1 MSRRRISVVGSINV
15 DLVTRVDR
23 LHDPGETILGS
34 SLELSPGGKGAN
46 QALAARRLGADV
58 AMIGAVGRDAHA
70 DVALANLRAEGVALA
85 GVAVVDAPT
94 GVAIV
99 EVDRRGENRII
110 VIPGANEQVRADPL
124 TDDAVLCQAEIGD
137 AALVD
142 LAARARGLVVL
153 NAAPA
158 RPLPP
163 QILDRA
169 DVVVVNEIEVRGL
182 PALPDRTLVV
192 VTGGSGPV
200 EAYRAGALLHRVP
213 VRQVAAVDTVGAGD
227 AFCAALTVA
236 LVDGLETEAAL
247 RFAAAAGTVATTRVG
262 AQSAFPTRD
271 DLTDR
276 T

>member
-1 MSRRRISVVGSINV
+1 
-15 DLVTRVDR
+15 
-23 LHDPGETILGS
+23 
-34 SLELSPGGKGAN
+34 
-46 QALAARRLGADV
+46 
-58 AMIGAVGRDAHA
+58 
-70 DVALANLRAEGVALA
+70 
-85 GVAVVDAPT
+85 VAVVDAPT